1 MRKKGEIGFSLI
13 ELLVVVTVIGIVAT
27 IAIPYLRKAVQAAEA
42 RSTRTTLKAVAST
55 QLSFIGTNSRYG
67 RLNEINNLMSGTI
80 GAPSGSDLTRYQFT
94 ISSVP
99 AAPTD
104 AELRQGYT
112 FTASRNVPGEGLYVY
127 ELKEN
132 GRVEQISPAC
142 SSECN

>member
-1 MRKKGEIGFSLI
+1 MRNKGEKGFSLI
-13 ELLVVVTVIGIVAT
+13 ELLVVTVVIGIIAT

-67 RLNEINNLMSGTI
+67 RLSEINNIMSGSI
-80 GAPSGSDLTRYQFT
+80 GTPSGTDVTRYQFT
-94 ISSVP
+94 ISMVP
-99 AAPTD
+99 TAPTD

-112 FTASRNVPGEGLYVY
+112 LTATRNVPGEGMYIY

-142 SSECN
+142 ASECN